1 MSFHDPDGEPTATER
16 LPESSP
22 AVSRPV
28 TRMPLPVGV
37 GPVVEPARPAALL
50 VDLGAGHAAAATL
63 ERLGCDQHVTTAE
76 VALDFAT
83 SLGRFDLVLLTPDV
97 IEDSEGEYLLRDL
110 ASISPNARILVVG
123 PSSLLTTK
131 ALLRGMRAGVH
142 DVVDPG
148 DAIALNTTLD
158 KILTMAGARAERV
171 LAIGAHPDDVEIGCA
186 GTLLEHRRRGDA
198 VWILTLSRGAVGG
211 DVEARLSEASS
222 TARALGAGLLIGDLP
237 DTRIDPGIE
246 TIREIE
252 AVVAAVDPTI
262 IYVHSPRDHHQDH
275 RAVHAAVVSA
285 SRRVPQ
291 VFAYQSPSATNEF
304 LPNKFVAIDSVVVRK
319 VDLLGHFGSQ
329 SERSYLEPEMIVATA
344 RYWARNLAPR
354 ARYAEPFEIVRSLT
368 PLVHRTSGSDTRNRD
383 LAPVV
388 SMHGEP
394 KDRP

>member
-1 MSFHDPDGEPTATER
+1 MSLPNPPGQPPPADGLSEAVPAAHLPATGVR
-16 LPESSP
+16 LP
-22 AVSRPV
+22 
-28 TRMPLPVGV
+28 GDF
-37 GPVVEPARPAALL
+37 GPVVEPARPAALV
-50 VDLGAGHAAAATL
+50 VDLGEGHAALATL
-63 ERLGCDQHVTTAE
+63 ERLGCEQHLTTAE
-76 VALDFAT
+76 AALAFAT
-83 SLGRFDLVLLTPDV
+83 GMGRFDLVLITPDV
-97 IEDSEGEYLLRDL
+97 VQDSDGEYLLRDL
-110 ASISPNARILVVG
+110 NSVSPNARILLVG
-123 PSSLLTTK
+123 PSSLLTTEV
-131 ALLRGMRAGVH
+131 LLRGMRAGVH
-142 DVVDPG
+142 DVVDPS

-158 KILTMAGARAERV
+158 KVLTTAGARAERV

-186 GTLLEHRRRGDA
+186 GTLLEHRRRGDS
-198 VWILTLSRGAVGG
+198 VWILTMSQGAVGG
-211 DVEARLSEASS
+211 DVEARLLESAS
-222 TARALGAGLLIGDLP
+222 TARTLGAGLMIGDLP

-319 VDLLGHFGSQ
+319 VDLLGLFGSQ

-368 PLVHRTSGSDTRNRD
+368 PLVHRTSGSDTRNREV
-383 LAPVV
+383 APVV
-388 SMHGEP
+388 SLHAES
-394 KDRP
+394 KDTP